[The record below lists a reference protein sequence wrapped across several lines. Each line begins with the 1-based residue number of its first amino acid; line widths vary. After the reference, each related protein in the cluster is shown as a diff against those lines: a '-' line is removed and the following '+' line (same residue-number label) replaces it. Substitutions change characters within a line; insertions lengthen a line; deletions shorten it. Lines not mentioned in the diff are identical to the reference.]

1 MWYIMCADRDRKEM
15 TLMEGQWNMAT
26 VMAVIAI
33 VVILFLAIRYI
44 VREKRKGVH
53 CIGCPM
59 AGSCTEAYK
68 QMEADMR
75 KCLHNRAEE
84 EPSKS

>member
-44 VREKRKGVH
+44 VREKRKASTASGA
-53 CIGCPM
+53 PWQ
-59 AGSCTEAYK
+59 AAAPKPTS
-68 QMEADMR
+68 R
-75 KCLHNRAEE
+75 WSRR
-84 EPSKS
+84 

>member
-1 MWYIMCADRDRKEM
+1 MA
-15 TLMEGQWNMAT
+15 GQWNMAT
-26 VMAVIAI
+26 VIAVIAI

-59 AGSCTEAYK
+59 AGSCTKAYK
-68 QMEADMR
+68 EMEAEMR
-75 KCLHNRAEE
+75 QCLHNKAE
-84 EPSKS
+84 

>member
-1 MWYIMCADRDRKEM
+1 
-15 TLMEGQWNMAT
+15 MASQFDIPT
-26 VMAVIAI
+26 VIAVLAI
-33 VVILFLAIRYI
+33 AVILFLAIRYI

-59 AGSCTEAYK
+59 AGACTEAYK

-75 KCLHNRAEE
+75 KCLKNTVE
-84 EPSKS
+84 

>member
-1 MWYIMCADRDRKEM
+1 
-15 TLMEGQWNMAT
+15 MAT
-26 VMAVIAI
+26 IIAMIAVA
-33 VVILFLAIRYI
+33 VILFLAIRYI

-68 QMEADMR
+68 EMEAEMR
-75 KCLHNRAEE
+75 KCLRNQSEE

>member
-1 MWYIMCADRDRKEM
+1 MA
-15 TLMEGQWNMAT
+15 GQWNMAT
-26 VMAVIAI
+26 VIAVIAI

-59 AGSCTEAYK
+59 AGSCTKAYK
-68 QMEADMR
+68 EMEADMR
-75 KCLHNRAEE
+75 QCLHNKAEKQTE
-84 EPSKS
+84 

>member
-1 MWYIMCADRDRKEM
+1 
-15 TLMEGQWNMAT
+15 MAT
-26 VMAVIAI
+26 TPTQVRIDSD
-33 VVILFLAIRYI
+33 LAIRYI

-75 KCLHNRAEE
+75 KCLKKEE
-84 EPSKS
+84 L

>member
-1 MWYIMCADRDRKEM
+1 
-15 TLMEGQWNMAT
+15 MAGEFNT
-26 VMAVIAI
+26 ATIIAIIAI

-68 QMEADMR
+68 QMETDMR
-75 KCLHNRAEE
+75 KCLHNKAE
-84 EPSKS
+84 

>member
-1 MWYIMCADRDRKEM
+1 MSGEF
-15 TLMEGQWNMAT
+15 NMAT
-26 VMAVIAI
+26 VIAVIA
-33 VVILFLAIRYI
+33 VVLILFFAIRYI

-68 QMEADMR
+68 EMEAEMR
-75 KCLHNRAEE
+75 QCLRDKAE
-84 EPSKS
+84 

>member
-59 AGSCTEAYK
+59 AGSCTKAYK
-68 QMEADMR
+68 QMEQEMRACIKRDM
-75 KCLHNRAEE
+75 AEQSTE
-84 EPSKS
+84 Q

>member
-1 MWYIMCADRDRKEM
+1 M
-15 TLMEGQWNMAT
+15 TGEFNAAT
-26 VMAVIAI
+26 IIAI
-33 VVILFLAIRYI
+33 IAVAVILFLAIRYI

-75 KCLHNRAEE
+75 KCLKKEE
-84 EPSKS
+84 L

>member
-1 MWYIMCADRDRKEM
+1 MNGLIAD
-15 TLMEGQWNMAT
+15 
-26 VMAVIAI
+26 II
-33 VVILFLAIRYI
+33 ISVILIAMVSGAILYI
-44 VREKRKGVH
+44 HKEKKKGRR

-75 KCLHNRAEE
+75 KCLKKEE
-84 EPSKS
+84 L

>member
-1 MWYIMCADRDRKEM
+1 MAGE
-15 TLMEGQWNMAT
+15 WNMAT
-26 VMAVIAI
+26 IIAVIA
-33 VVILFLAIRYI
+33 VAVILFLAIRYI

-68 QMEADMR
+68 QMGADMR
-75 KCLHNRAEE
+75 KCLKKEE
-84 EPSKS
+84 L

>member
-1 MWYIMCADRDRKEM
+1 
-15 TLMEGQWNMAT
+15 MEGQWNMAT

-68 QMEADMR
+68 QMEREMR
-75 KCLHNRAEE
+75 ACIKKNMAEQSTE
-84 EPSKS
+84 Q

>member
-1 MWYIMCADRDRKEM
+1 MA
-15 TLMEGQWNMAT
+15 GQWNMAT
-26 VMAVIAI
+26 IIAVIAI

-59 AGSCTEAYK
+59 AGSCTKAYK
-68 QMEADMR
+68 EMEADMR
-75 KCLHNRAEE
+75 QCLHNKAEKQTE
-84 EPSKS
+84 